1 MLALGGKV
9 TGPYWYQAMPER
21 KLCFSSALLPSGWH
35 DDVVVHLDGAGSIVS
50 VETPK
55 RPQDGARLNGIA
67 VPGVANVHSH
77 AHQRAMV
84 GLAERSGPGA
94 DSFWTWREAMYGF
107 ALAMQPEDLEA
118 VAAQLYVEALKSGF
132 TAVGEFQ
139 YLHHQPDGS
148 PYDEPAEM
156 SLRCLAGAERA
167 GIAVTML
174 PTLYA
179 YGGFGGQPP
188 AEAQRRFINKA
199 DSFLGIVENLA
210 SAMGKSHMRRLGM
223 SPHSLRAVT
232 KVLLDEVIAGL
243 DRLDRQA
250 PIHIHVAEQ
259 VKEVEDCMSWCGRR
273 PVEHLLESFDVSPRW
288 CAIHATHMSDD
299 ETASL
304 ARSGAVAGLCPT
316 TEANL
321 GDGTFPAAA
330 FLDAAGAIAIGSDSQ
345 VTVSPAEDL
354 RQLEYSQRLAH
365 RARNVLA
372 GAPHRSTG
380 RRLLEA
386 VTHGGAQALG
396 QPMGAIGPGMRCDI
410 VVLDP
415 DHPALIGRSGDEAVD
430 SWIFSGGAACVKDV
444 IVGGEIVIRERQHS
458 RQDEILRDFRSAIG
472 RLRDR
477 Q

>member
-1 MLALGGKV
+1 
-9 TGPYWYQAMPER
+9 MPER

-35 DDVVVHLDGAGSIVS
+35 DDVVVDLDEAGFIVEI
-50 VETPK
+50 ETAE
-55 RPQDGARLNGIA
+55 RPRDGARLKGIA
-67 VPGVANVHSH
+67 VPGIANVHSH

-84 GLAERSGPGA
+84 GLAERSGPVA
-94 DSFWTWREAMYGF
+94 DSFWTWRDAMYGF
-107 ALAMQPEDLEA
+107 ALVMRPEDLEA
-118 VAAQLYVEALKSGF
+118 IAGQLYVEALRSGF

-139 YLHHQPDGS
+139 YLHHQSDGTF
-148 PYDEPAEM
+148 YDEPAEM

-179 YGGFGGQPP
+179 HGGFGGQPP
-188 AEAQRRFINKA
+188 ADAQRRFINTA
-199 DSFLGIVENLA
+199 DSFLGILENLA
-210 SAMGKSHMRRLGM
+210 ATTGRNHMHRLGI

-232 KVLLDEVIAGL
+232 RELLLEVIAGI
-243 DRLDRQA
+243 DGQA

-259 VKEVEDCMSWCGRR
+259 EREVEDCIAWCCRR
-273 PVEHLLESFDVSPRW
+273 PVDYLLDSFDVSPRW
-288 CAIHATHMSDD
+288 CAIHATHMSDE
-299 ETASL
+299 ETIAL

-321 GDGTFPAAA
+321 GDGIFPAAR
-330 FLDAAGAIAIGSDSQ
+330 FLEAGGAIAIGSDSQ
-345 VTVSPAEDL
+345 VTVSPADDL

-372 GAPHRSTG
+372 GGPHRSTG
-380 RRLLEA
+380 RRLLDA
-386 VTHGGAQALG
+386 VSRGGAQALS
-396 QPMGAIGPGMRCDI
+396 QPMGAIEPGKRCDI

-430 SWIFSGGAACVKDV
+430 SWVFSGGTACVKDV
-444 IVGGEIVIRERQHS
+444 IVGGDIVIREGQHS
-458 RQDEILRDFRSAIG
+458 RQDEILRDFRAAIG
-472 RLRDR
+472 KLRER

>member
-1 MLALGGKV
+1 
-9 TGPYWYQAMPER
+9 MPER
-21 KLCFSSALLPSGWH
+21 KLRLSSALLSSGWH
-35 DDVVVHLDGAGSIVS
+35 DDVVVHVDEGGVIAQVDIAQPG
-50 VETPK
+50 
-55 RPQDGARLNGIA
+55 DGARLNGIA
-67 VPGVANVHSH
+67 VPGIANVHSH

-107 ALAMQPEDLEA
+107 ALAMQPDDLEA
-118 VAAQLYVEALKSGF
+118 IAAQLYVEALKSGF
-132 TAVGEFQ
+132 TAIGEFQ
-139 YLHHQPDGS
+139 YLHHQPDGT
-148 PYDEPAEM
+148 PYDAPAEM
-156 SLRCLAGAERA
+156 SLRCLAAAEHA

-179 YGGFGGQPP
+179 HGGFGGQAPGDG
-188 AEAQRRFINKA
+188 QRRFINTA
-199 DSFLGIVENLA
+199 DSFLRIVEDLGA
-210 SAMGKSHMRRLGM
+210 AGPGRLGI

-232 KVLLDEVIAGL
+232 KDLLSEVIAGVAA
-243 DRLDRQA
+243 DA

-259 VKEVEDCMSWCGRR
+259 EREVEHCVSWCGRR
-273 PVEHLLESFDVSPRW
+273 PVAYLLDSFEVSPRW
-288 CAIHATHMSDD
+288 CAIHATHMDDD
-299 ETASL
+299 ETVAL

-321 GDGTFPAAA
+321 GDGIFPAAA
-330 FLDAAGAIAIGSDSQ
+330 FLGVGGTIAIGSDSQ
-345 VTVSPAEDL
+345 VTVSPADDL

-372 GAPHRSTG
+372 GAPHSSTG
-380 RRLLEA
+380 RRLLDA
-386 VTHGGAQALG
+386 VSRGGAQALA
-396 QPMGAIGPGMRCDI
+396 QPMGAIETGNRCDI

-430 SWIFSGGAACVKDV
+430 SWVFSGGGPCVKDV

-458 RQDEILRDFRSAIG
+458 RQDEILRDFRAAIT
-472 RLRDR
+472 RLRNR